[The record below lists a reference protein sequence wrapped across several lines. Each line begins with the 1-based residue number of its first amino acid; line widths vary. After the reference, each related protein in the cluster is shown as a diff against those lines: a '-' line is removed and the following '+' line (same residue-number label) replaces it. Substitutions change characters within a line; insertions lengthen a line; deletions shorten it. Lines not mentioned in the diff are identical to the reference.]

1 MPTLKSPNFCVP
13 GGFYVIFITD
23 QSPNVFQ
30 LISMFPSEFTINLN
44 TLGGFT
50 DISLE
55 KYNNTKKRLMHHF
68 IVNIE

>member
-1 MPTLKSPNFCVP
+1 
-13 GGFYVIFITD
+13 
-23 QSPNVFQ
+23 
-30 LISMFPSEFTINLN
+30 MFPLEFTINLN

-55 KYNNTKKRLMHHF
+55 KNNNTKKRLMHHF